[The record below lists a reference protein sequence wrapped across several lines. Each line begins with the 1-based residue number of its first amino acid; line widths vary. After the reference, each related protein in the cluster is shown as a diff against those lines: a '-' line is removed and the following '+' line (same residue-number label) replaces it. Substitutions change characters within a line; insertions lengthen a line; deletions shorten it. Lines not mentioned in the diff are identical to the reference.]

1 MTVCK
6 KRIPSSGSTV
16 VDRLVPWRE
25 AGGQSG
31 RTNSWR
37 GGRAT
42 GRLGAGRQ
50 VARVG
55 DVES

>member
-1 MTVCK
+1 VRK
-6 KRIPSSGSTV
+6 EYLVVVV
-16 VDRLVPWRE
+16 VDRLVSWRE
-25 AGGQSG
+25 AGGQGG

-50 VARVG
+50 VVRMG